1 MARFLI
7 ALLSFLF
14 CVTLC
19 AETPS
24 CLYWE
29 GGRKFE
35 IFIKDTVL
43 PETYTRQFFVYKRNL
58 SDGNVSSLLKRDSL
72 YRINN
77 PFVAELPM
85 KRLHYPRVD
94 TVEGTPYLF
103 FFYEREPSHVSVMNT
118 EIVAAMLSLSDGRCY
133 ELYSKGRRVNVKL
146 RTSSLSSDY
155 VFLCFSQSASDSA
168 NACVLDYLKTQ
179 VEKTGFVKP
188 ISDLDLKS
196 VKNYG
201 LNWNF
206 LNGGGRMEKRGK
218 IEFPFY
224 KEPFA
229 PLKVSV
235 FGVRIL
241 ESERYKVVAF
251 PYGDVL
257 AYDKRSNSY
266 FVVWAMESLQRDD
279 YSASLCWYGDGVSM
293 LLMKGVFNLSEF
305 VVDLNSGSLQ
315 YLKKEK

>member
-1 MARFLI
+1 
-7 ALLSFLF
+7 
-14 CVTLC
+14 
-19 AETPS
+19 
-24 CLYWE
+24 
-29 GGRKFE
+29 
-35 IFIKDTVL
+35 
-43 PETYTRQFFVYKRNL
+43 
-58 SDGNVSSLLKRDSL
+58 
-72 YRINN
+72 
-77 PFVAELPM
+77 
-85 KRLHYPRVD
+85 
-94 TVEGTPYLF
+94 
-103 FFYEREPSHVSVMNT
+103 
-118 EIVAAMLSLSDGRCY
+118 
-133 ELYSKGRRVNVKL
+133 
-146 RTSSLSSDY
+146 
-155 VFLCFSQSASDSA
+155 
-168 NACVLDYLKTQ
+168 
-179 VEKTGFVKP
+179 
-188 ISDLDLKS
+188 
-196 VKNYG
+196 
-201 LNWNF
+201 
-206 LNGGGRMEKRGK
+206 MEKRGK